1 MDKQEFLKKLR
12 QGLPAEDREE
22 RILFYTEMIEDRM
35 EEGFSEEEAVASVG
49 SLDEILAQSPEANA
63 LPAAPKQKRQLKTWG
78 IVLLVLGSP
87 VWFSLLVAT
96 VSVAF
101 AAVMVLLSGIIV
113 LWSVFAATAAVSLAG
128 LVSGV
133 ALVFAGSGISGTAM
147 IGAAIAAAGLAIFC
161 FCGSHAASKGVVLS
175 AKKLVRWSKN
185 RFSQK
190 EVLA

>member
-78 IVLLVLGSP
+78 IMLLLLGSP
-87 VWFSLLVAT
+87 IWLSLLVAA

-101 AAVMVLLSGIIV
+101 AAAVVLLCGIVV
-113 LWSVFAATAAVSLAG
+113 LWSMFAAMVAVSLAG
-128 LVSGV
+128 IASGA
-133 ALVFAGSGISGTAM
+133 ALVFTGSGISGTAM

-161 FCGSHAASKGVVLS
+161 FCGSHAASKGVVLALKS
-175 AKKLVRWSKN
+175 LVRRFKN

>member
-12 QGLPAEDREE
+12 QDLPAEDREE

-35 EEGFSEEEAVASVG
+35 EEGLSEEEAVASVG

-63 LPAAPKQKRQLKTWG
+63 LPAAPKQKRQLKTWE
-78 IVLLVLGSP
+78 IVLLLLGSP
-87 VWFSLLVAT
+87 IWLSLIVAA

-101 AAVMVLLSGIIV
+101 AAVAVLLSGVIV
-113 LWSVFAATAAVSLAG
+113 LWSLFVATAAVSLAG

-133 ALVFAGSGISGTAM
+133 ALVFIGSGISGTAM
-147 IGAAIAAAGLAIFC
+147 IGAAITCAGLAIFC
-161 FCGSHAASKGVVLS
+161 FCGGLAASKGVVLT

-185 RFSQK
+185 RFGKK
-190 EVLA
+190 EALA